1 MKLNKVLFI
10 ATALIGGLL
19 TSCNDEGYWNGA
31 SNEDLGLAN
40 GSTYTFN
47 SATASYTF
55 EPQETVAGKDVQI
68 TVTRGTTQGTAT
80 VPVQVQLSDP
90 TTITAA
96 ESVTFADGSA
106 TATLPLHFAKEL
118 TPGVKVTAVL
128 TIDPSQ
134 LGIVAPDSTLLHNK
148 TAEDSATYENAYAT
162 YQNRLAN
169 YKLSTTVTF
178 YKDLRW
184 EKIGSCTF
192 VDYTFSEDGAAA
204 ENVPIENALGTN
216 RYRIVKPFMAI
227 YGEDAKSDT
236 GIAFILNEDN
246 SFELE
251 YDSKGTVATV
261 QLVEDG
267 EVVRYDFMWV
277 AKYVPT
283 YCKTSSEGNI
293 YQASMLGLVDGE
305 GYYTGFQFA
314 FQWTEGWPFAK

>member
-96 ESVTFADGSA
+96 ESVTFAEGSA

-184 EKIGSCTF
+184 EKIGSCMF
-192 VDYTFSEDGAAA
+192 VDYTFSEEGAAA

-216 RYRIVKPFMAI
+216 RYRIVKPFIAV
-227 YGEDAKSDT
+227 YGADMKSDT
-236 GIAFILNEDN
+236 GIAFALNDDN
-246 SFELE
+246 SIELE
-251 YDSKGTVATV
+251 VGSKGYDVATV
-261 QLVEDG
+261 VDADNSQ
-267 EVVRYDFMWV
+267 YIFAWV
-277 AKYVPT
+277 AKYVGS
-283 YCKTSSEGNI
+283 YCKTASDGNI
-293 YQASMLGLVDGE
+293 YQASMLGYVNGDGL
-305 GYYTGFQFA
+305 YTGFSFA